1 MTWSPARRR
10 LAVGGALVVVVL
22 LLLLVVAVQLGGDK
36 AGEGPSAAPTSGVP
50 TSGAS
55 SAGGSPATGAGR
67 QLPPPAGV
75 VEGSLWGSAV
85 RLEVQ
90 PLVRAGSTTVLT
102 GVLSV
107 VTASQRGFVSGDSF
121 KARGQG
127 HVSQYSFSDVRLF
140 APEPGLLASPAT
152 WSDGR
157 AATTSLGNEV
167 GLKSGESAG
176 LRVVFGAL
184 PGEVRRAD
192 VLWPHLG
199 VVPDLPVV
207 DGAVPALPGFG
218 REPPRDVQLAGAV
231 GQVNRVT
238 GRLSQLKGAVK
249 TEQAPAQ
256 TKVVLAADVLF
267 ALDRADLSPQAN
279 AALDAAAAAVEA
291 AGPGPVKVTGHTDD
305 QGAEQY
311 NLDLSNRRAQ
321 SVAGALTPRL
331 APERYPLQV
340 SGRGE
345 AEPAVQGTTA
355 EARAANRRVELVVER
370 RQQAAPALPP
380 AALAPGGGL
389 SAKGSDGLAFDQ
401 YDRSRVRLRAD
412 RAVRQGNWLRVDLTI
427 DVERPDPDD
436 PTTEFFPDL
445 RDVTG
450 RSVPGRPDAAGVG
463 VLDGAVLH
471 LPAVV
476 DRNGVCACPNTLAG
490 LSMEGKEQ
498 RRFSIWV
505 GAPPNLGATV
515 VVQLP
520 QAQGRLVD
528 VPVTPK

>member
-1 MTWSPARRR
+1 M
-10 LAVGGALVVVVL
+10 GGALVVVVL
-22 LLLLVVAVQLGGDK
+22 VLLLAIRLGGDET
-36 AGEGPSAAPTSGVP
+36 GGSPSSAPTSGAP
-50 TSGAS
+50 ASGGEPS
-55 SAGGSPATGAGR
+55 GGSPANGPGR
-67 QLPPPAGV
+67 QLPPPARV
-75 VEGSLWGSAV
+75 VEGDLWGSAV

-90 PLVRAGSTTVLT
+90 PLVRTGSVTVLT
-102 GVLSV
+102 AVLSV
-107 VTASQRGFVSGDSF
+107 VTASEDGFGFGDYF

-127 HVSQYSFSDVRLF
+127 HVSQWSFSDVRLF

-152 WSDGR
+152 WPDGR

-167 GLKSGESAG
+167 GLETGESAG

-199 VVPDLPVV
+199 VVRDLPVV
-207 DGAVPALPGFG
+207 EGAVPALPGFG
-218 REPPRDVQLAGAV
+218 PDPPRDVQLAGAV

-267 ALDRADLSPQAN
+267 ALDRADLSSQAN
-279 AALDAAAAAVEA
+279 AALDAAAAAIKA

-321 SVAGALTPRL
+321 SVAGALAPRL
-331 APERYPLQV
+331 APGSYPLQV

-345 AEPAVQGTTA
+345 AEPAVEGTTA

-380 AALAPGGGL
+380 TALAPGGGP
-389 SAKGSDGLAFDQ
+389 SARGSDGLAFDE
-401 YDRSRVRLRAD
+401 DDGSRVRLRAD
-412 RAVRQGNWLRVDLTI
+412 RAVRQGSWLRVDLTI
-427 DVERPDPDD
+427 DVERPDPDG
-436 PTTEFFPDL
+436 TTEFFPDL

-450 RSVPGRPDAAGVG
+450 RSLPGRPDAAGLG

-490 LSMEGKEQ
+490 LSMVGKEQ

-505 GAPPNLGATV
+505 GAPPNLSGTV

-520 QAQGRLVD
+520 QAQGRLVE
-528 VPVTPK
+528 VPVTPS